1 MPRKRANGQGGVFQT
16 YMLDH
21 AGKRVLKSAVWYA
34 SYRKDGK
41 RFCKSTGETVKARA
55 EAVLR
60 DWMTDSARG
69 LKPTPETTA
78 LTYDHL
84 RESLLDHYRR
94 NGLKSLQVT
103 SYGEETIFPLPA
115 LDEFFTGKKV
125 ADITPDTVRGFIK
138 KRQHDGAGNAAINNS
153 LSLLRR
159 MFSIARQE
167 GRLTLVPFVGLL
179 KKPPARQGFI
189 GEEKFAE
196 LFAALPDHLKPLI
209 LFLYRC
215 GGRVG
220 EALEIDWS
228 QVDMRAATITFRAE
242 QTKDEESRIVP
253 LPDELIS
260 MLRAVK
266 VKEGLV
272 FSGENLRWSW
282 NRACVAA
289 GVGKFIPTGDPRH
302 PNRYEGLTIHD
313 LRRSALS
320 NFRKQHV
327 PEAVAMRFSGH
338 ASRAVFDRYSIVD
351 VDEQRAAM
359 KKVEQHTAPTAPRR
373 PRRVGRLLGVGRG

>member
-16 YMLDH
+16 YMLDDK
-21 AGKRVLKSAVWYA
+21 GKRVLKSSVWYG
-34 SYRKDGK
+34 SYYRNGK
-41 RFCKSTGETVKARA
+41 RFCKSTGENVKARA

-69 LKPTPETTA
+69 LKPKPETTA

-84 RESLLDHYRR
+84 RASLLDHYRR

-103 SYGEETIFPLPA
+103 SDGDETIFPLPA

-125 ADITPDTVRGFIK
+125 ADIAPDAVRAFIE
-138 KRQHDGAGNAAINNS
+138 KRQHDGMGNAAINNS

-159 MFSIARQE
+159 MFSLARQE

-189 GEEKFAE
+189 REEDFYN
-196 LFAALPDHLKPLI
+196 LLTALPTHLQPLI

-220 EALEIDWS
+220 EALEVDWS
-228 QVDMRAATITFRAE
+228 QVDMKAATITFRAE
-242 QTKDEESRIVP
+242 QTKDDEARIVP
-253 LPDELIS
+253 LPDEL
-260 MLRAVK
+260 MDRLRAVK
-266 VKEGLV
+266 EKEGKV

-289 GVGKFIPTGDPRH
+289 GVGKFFPTGDPRH

-313 LRRSALS
+313 LRRSALN

-338 ASRAVFDRYSIVD
+338 ASRAVFDRYNIVD

-359 KKVEQHTAPTAPRR
+359 KKVEKAPH
-373 PRRVGRLLGVGRG
+373 VGILLGGGRG

>member
-1 MPRKRANGQGGVFQT
+1 MKKRQHGRGGLFQT
-16 YMLDH
+16 YHLNNE
-21 AGKRVLKSAVWYA
+21 GKRVLKSNVWYA

-41 RFCKSTGETVKARA
+41 RFCKSTGKTIKAEA

-78 LTYDHL
+78 LTYDAL
-84 RESLLDHYRR
+84 RASLIDHYRR

-103 SYGEETIFPLPA
+103 SDGEETIFPLPA

-125 ADITPDTVRGFIK
+125 ADITPDTVRAFIEK
-138 KRQHDGAGNAAINNS
+138 KKADGRGNAAINNS

-159 MFSIARQE
+159 MFSLARQE
-167 GRLTLVPFVGLL
+167 GKLTLVPFVGLL
-179 KKPPARQGFI
+179 KKPKARQGFI
-189 GEEKFAE
+189 REEKFYKLLE
-196 LFAALPDHLKPLI
+196 ALPTHLQPLI

-228 QVDMRAATITFRAE
+228 QVDMRDATITFRAE
-242 QTKDEESRIVP
+242 QTKDDEPRIVP
-253 LPDELIS
+253 LPDELVDT
-260 MLRAVK
+260 LRVVK
-266 VKEGLV
+266 VKEGKV
-272 FSGENLRWSW
+272 FSGDNLRWSW

-289 GVGKFIPTGDPRH
+289 GVGEFFPTGDKRH
-302 PNRYEGLTIHD
+302 PRRYEGLNIHD
-313 LRRSALS
+313 LRRSALN

-338 ASRAVFDRYSIVD
+338 ASRVVFDRYNIVD

-359 KKVEQHTAPTAPRR
+359 RKVEKAPNG
-373 PRRVGRLLGVGRG
+373 GRLLGA